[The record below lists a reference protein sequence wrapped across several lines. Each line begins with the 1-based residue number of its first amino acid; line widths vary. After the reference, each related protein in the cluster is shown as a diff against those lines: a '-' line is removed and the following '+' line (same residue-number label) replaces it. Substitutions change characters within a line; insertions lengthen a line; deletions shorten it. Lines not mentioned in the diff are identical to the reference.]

1 MGKTYDTA
9 TQSATSVSALL
20 RRHEI
25 IGAQS
30 TPRLKIFLK
39 KRKERRL
46 TKGTNELSLHR
57 PGDCLDE
64 GGRREAGKQ
73 HVVQEDDVEVPEP
86 VIPTIVS
93 QQIKAGDP

>member
-1 MGKTYDTA
+1 M
-9 TQSATSVSALL
+9 TQQLKVQPVFAHCYAGTVTQAQKH
-20 RRHEI
+20 RRTVN
-25 IGAQS
+25 S
-30 TPRLKIFLK
+30 FKLK
-39 KRKERRL
+39 RRERRL

-57 PGDCLDE
+57 PGDRLDE
-64 GGRREAGKQ
+64 GGRREASKQ